1 MLRFEW
7 NLGKAQRN
15 SRKHGVAFREAVTV
29 FYDPR
34 AATFED
40 PDHSVGEQRFVTVGY
55 SAAERL
61 VVVCHAE
68 RGSSVRIIGARL
80 ATPRERRRHE
90 EGE

>member
-1 MLRFEW
+1 M
-7 NLGKAQRN
+7 
-15 SRKHGVAFREAVTV
+15 

-55 SAAERL
+55 SAVERL

-68 RGSSVRIIGARL
+68 RANSVRIISARL
-80 ATPRERRRHE
+80 ATPRERRRHG
-90 EGE
+90 EGD